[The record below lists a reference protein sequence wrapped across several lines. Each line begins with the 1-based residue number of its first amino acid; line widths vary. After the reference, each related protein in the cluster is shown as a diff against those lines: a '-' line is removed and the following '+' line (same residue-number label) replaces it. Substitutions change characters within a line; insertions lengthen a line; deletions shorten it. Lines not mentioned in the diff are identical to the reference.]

1 MAIQNVAAQNV
12 QKKSAADDL
21 VSPAELRLQGLR
33 KQPQA
38 VRLREPMRRTGVVGR
53 NDRVRETP
61 EDHQVDGRGGVKPT
75 TVPDLQVIQRLQS
88 RINGVESAGR
98 IDSGQVVSAG
108 CAAIDRLLPEGGYPK
123 GALIQWLGHEGLGA
137 GYLALLAAKAACA
150 EGGALVV
157 IDPDGQFFPP
167 AAAAIGI
174 NMSNLIVLRS
184 TSQND
189 LFWSVDQ
196 ALRCSAVGAVWGPMG
211 TIDER
216 WFRRFQLSAEASGCL
231 GLFLQSAREARLPS
245 WAEIQWLLGPPR
257 RSGTGLNIA
266 PTSDRRASQQRVRL
280 QLTRCRGTRTGK
292 AIEVTID
299 AVTGSV
305 AEAR

>member
-1 MAIQNVAAQNV
+1 MVIENV
-12 QKKSAADDL
+12 QKKSDADAS
-21 VSPAELRLQGLR
+21 VSPAELRLKGLR
-33 KQPQA
+33 KKPQA
-38 VRLREPMRRTGVVGR
+38 VQLRQPVRRA
-53 NDRVRETP
+53 DSARETP
-61 EDHQVDGRGGVKPT
+61 EDYQVEGLGARPPVA
-75 TVPDLQVIQRLQS
+75 DLQVIQRLQS

-108 CAAIDRLLPEGGYPK
+108 SAAMNRLLPEGGYPK
-123 GALIQWLGHEGLGA
+123 GALVQWLGHEGLGA
-137 GYLALLAAKAACA
+137 SYLALLAAKAACA

-157 IDPDGQFFPP
+157 IDPDRQFFPP
-167 AAAAIGI
+167 AAASIGI

-184 TSQND
+184 ESEND

-196 ALRCSAVGAVWGPMG
+196 ALRCSAVGAVWGPMR

-231 GLFLQSAREARLPS
+231 GLFLQSAEQARLPS
-245 WAEIQWLLGPPR
+245 WAEVQWLLGPPR
-257 RSGTGLNIA
+257 RPLPDSSSPSRLGLNA
-266 PTSDRRASQQRVRL
+266 TVNRRASQQRVRL

-292 AIEVTID
+292 AIEVMID

-305 AEAR
+305 TEAR